1 MPATG
6 RGRRRTAQTEPATPS
21 PKRQC
26 RPARFQE
33 IFDAMR
39 TYKDDSGE
47 LISAPFYRLP
57 PKRTHPDYYKQI
69 TSEFFFK
76 LSELN

>member
-47 LISAPFYRLP
+47 FHFRWLEYSIIKIGNQHKF
-57 PKRTHPDYYKQI
+57 H
-69 TSEFFFK
+69 
-76 LSELN
+76 